1 MLEAEQA
8 LLAQI
13 ESRMNI
19 LLNLADQFFSAK
31 NRTANFQNICSSSE
45 ELLSRPWIR
54 FLGNTSST
62 FVALGFDFGQS
73 VFFSRLI
80 CYFVVV
86 SAVLDVPAAA
96 VVVVVVVEAV
106 VRAEVLKLLS
116 MLQLMLLLLLL

>member
-1 MLEAEQA
+1 
-8 LLAQI
+8 
-13 ESRMNI
+13 MNI

-54 FLGNTSST
+54 FLGNTSSST

>member
-13 ESRMNI
+13 ESKMNI
-19 LLNLADQFFSAK
+19 LLNLVDLFFSTK
-31 NRTANFQNICSSSE
+31 NRTGNFQNICSSSE
-45 ELLSRPWIR
+45 ELSSRPWIR

-86 SAVLDVPAAA
+86 SVVLVVPAAA
-96 VVVVVVVEAV
+96 VVVVVVAVVAAV
-106 VRAEVLKLLS
+106 VRAEVLKLLQS
-116 MLQLMLLLLLL
+116 S

>member
-13 ESRMNI
+13 ESKMNI
-19 LLNLADQFFSAK
+19 LLNLAYLFFSAK

-45 ELLSRPWIR
+45 LSSRPWIR
-54 FLGNTSST
+54 FLGNLSST

-96 VVVVVVVEAV
+96 VVVVVVAVVAAV
-106 VRAEVLKLLS
+106 VRAEVLKLLQS
-116 MLQLMLLLLLL
+116 S

>member
-31 NRTANFQNICSSSE
+31 NRTANFQNICSSS